1 MGVREMGQSERDWL
15 GRVMEG
21 PEGQVWRWDF
31 NTEVVGSQRLLAV
44 EEGRRQDGRLLGEEG
59 AAGTDMPPDQTGGR
73 YE

>member
-1 MGVREMGQSERDWL
+1 MGVREMGQSGRDWL

-31 NTEVVGSQRLLAV
+31 NTEVVGSQGLLAV
-44 EEGRRQDGRLLGEEG
+44 EGRRQDGRLLGEEG